1 MIRGLFKLISALAI
15 HSARVQLQADPFMLR
30 LTKVAAGYGLVQV
43 LWDIS
48 MEIGDREIVCLIGSN
63 GVGKTTLLRT
73 ISGLVSAW
81 SGSIEFNGTDIRAL
95 PNYDIVTFGI
105 AHIPE
110 GRHLFP
116 TMTVRDNLLIGA
128 YRQHDS
134 SALRTDLERVYD
146 LFPILAER
154 SSQIA
159 STLSG
164 GEQQMCA
171 IARGLMSRPKLL
183 LIDELSLGLAPR
195 IVDDLAEVLREIRTL
210 GISIL
215 LVEQDV
221 SIALDLAERGFLL
234 DTGRIALSA
243 SSKELAQH
251 PTVKLAYIG
260 A

>member
-1 MIRGLFKLISALAI
+1 
-15 HSARVQLQADPFMLR
+15 MLR
-30 LTKVAAGYGLVQV
+30 LTNIAAGYGLVQV

-48 MEIGDREIVCLIGSN
+48 MEVGDSEIVCLIGSN
-63 GVGKTTLLRT
+63 GAGKTTLLRAV
-73 ISGLVSAW
+73 SGIVSVW
-81 SGSIEFNGTDIRAL
+81 SGSMEFNGTDMRAL
-95 PNYDIVTFGI
+95 PNYDIVTLGV

-128 YRQHDS
+128 YRQQDK
-134 SALRTDLERVYD
+134 AAVGADLERVYG

-154 SSQIA
+154 RDQVASS
-159 STLSG
+159 LSG

-171 IARGLMSRPKLL
+171 IGRGLMSRPKLL

-195 IVDDLAEVLREIRTL
+195 IVDELATVLREIRAL

-234 DTGRIALSA
+234 DAGRIALSA
-243 SSKELAQH
+243 SSKELAEH
-251 PTVKLAYIG
+251 PMVKLAYIG

>member
-1 MIRGLFKLISALAI
+1 MLHLA
-15 HSARVQLQADPFMLR
+15 
-30 LTKVAAGYGLVQV
+30 KVAAGYGLVQV
-43 LWDIS
+43 LWDVS
-48 MEIGDREIVCLIGSN
+48 LEIGEREIVCLIGSN
-63 GVGKTTLLRT
+63 GSGKTTLLRA
-73 ISGLVSAW
+73 ISGTVSAW
-81 SGSIEFNGTDIRAL
+81 SGSIAFNGTDMRAL
-95 PNYDIVTFGI
+95 PNYDVVTFGI

-110 GRHLFP
+110 GRQLFP
-116 TMTVRDNLLIGA
+116 TMSVRDNLLIGA
-128 YRQHDS
+128 YRQHDK
-134 SALRTDLERVYD
+134 AAVRADLERVYA

-154 SSQIA
+154 RSQIA

-171 IARGLMSRPKLL
+171 IGRGLMSRPKLL

-195 IVDDLAEVLREIRTL
+195 IVDDLARVLREIRAL

-234 DTGRIALSA
+234 DAGRISLSA
-243 SSKELAQH
+243 SSRELAEH
-251 PTVKLAYIG
+251 PMVKLAYIG